1 MSFFQNTCKPK
12 GFGGKLMV
20 TTMNWGHTPL
30 ATWGFSHIA
39 PSEDA
44 VSLDIGCGGGKNIS
58 HLLKLSPKGKV
69 SGIDYSE
76 VSVEKSRSYNKGAIR
91 EGRCEV
97 VQGDVMQLPYAEES
111 FDYVTA
117 FETVYFWP
125 DLSVAFEQVRK
136 VLKKGGTFLIT
147 NECITG
153 NQSAEKWTEVIEGM
167 RLYSAEDLAKY
178 LSEAGFTEIQSDRSE
193 KDWICLTAKKA

>member
-20 TTMNWGHTPL
+20 MTMNWGHTPL
-30 ATWGFSHIA
+30 AKWGFSHIA
-39 PSEDA
+39 PAENAA
-44 VSLDIGCGGGKNIS
+44 VLDIGCGGGKNLS
-58 HLLKLSPKGKV
+58 QLLQLCPKGKV

-76 VSVEKSRSYNKGAIR
+76 VSVEKSRSYNRKAIHA
-91 EGRCEV
+91 GRCEV
-97 VQGDVMQLPYAEES
+97 RQGDVMQLPYAEES
-111 FDYVTA
+111 FDCVTA

-125 DLSVAFEQVRK
+125 DLPQAFVQVRK

-147 NECITG
+147 NECIAG

-167 RLYSAEDLAKY
+167 HLYSAKELEKL
-178 LSEAGFTEIQSDRSE
+178 LSEAEFVDIKSDNSP
-193 KDWICLTAKKA
+193 KGWICLTARK